1 MFKNGFSSETAFEMF
16 LKKVDRVLQK
26 KLTRSE
32 FHKVMNMFD
41 FRFTAPEID
50 GLFRL
55 LDMNEDGDL
64 DIEEWKS
71 RIYEDSLNPLQMLRE
86 VIANNKITSDDL
98 LFRMKLRIWDEPLD
112 FPKLCEALRR
122 LDPTLSESQLR
133 HLAKTLKNKDNKIEI
148 TALLRNLCG

>member
-1 MFKNGFSSETAFEMF
+1 
-16 LKKVDRVLQK
+16 
-26 KLTRSE
+26 
-32 FHKVMNMFD
+32 MNMFD

-55 LDMNEDGDL
+55 LDVNEDDVL

-86 VIANNKITSDDL
+86 VIATNRITADDL

-112 FPKLCEALRR
+112 FPRLCEALRR

-133 HLAKTLKNKDNKIEI
+133 HLAKTLRNKNNKVEI